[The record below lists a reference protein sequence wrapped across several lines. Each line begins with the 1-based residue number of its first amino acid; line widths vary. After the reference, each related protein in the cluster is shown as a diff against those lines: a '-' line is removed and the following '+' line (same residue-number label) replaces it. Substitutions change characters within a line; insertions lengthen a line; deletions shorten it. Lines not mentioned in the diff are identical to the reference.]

1 MLTFG
6 KHFLLEDCNFSV
18 FGKKL
23 YFYSEI
29 IKTSERMPLIKHILL
44 APGIHLGL
52 WYINESIDELISQL
66 YLNKEEFETL
76 EGFKTEHRQ
85 KQWLSYRV
93 LIRNLVKIDTIYK
106 IYYTPNGKPFLIHP
120 PRNISVTH
128 SGKYSATLISE
139 DKSINPGIDLEKID
153 AKVMRVR
160 SKYLNP
166 VELIR
171 ASVNPSPQTYT
182 MFWSAKETVYK
193 CYDNPEISLKENIHI
208 HSLRRDN
215 GHWNI
220 KIKVFLNDTVTD
232 FLVRC
237 EFFGD
242 YILSYTFSE

>member
-1 MLTFG
+1 
-6 KHFLLEDCNFSV
+6 
-18 FGKKL
+18 
-23 YFYSEI
+23 
-29 IKTSERMPLIKHILL
+29 MPLVQHSFL
-44 APGIHLGL
+44 APGVQLGL
-52 WYINESIDELISQL
+52 WHITESTDELISQL
-66 YLNKEEFETL
+66 YLNKEEFDTL
-76 EGFKTEHRQ
+76 AGFKTQHRQ

-93 LIRNLVKIDTIYK
+93 LIRNLVKIDTIYT
-106 IYYTPNGKPFLIHP
+106 IYYTISGKPYLIHP

-139 DKSINPGIDLEKID
+139 DKRINPGIDLEKID

-182 MFWSAKETVYK
+182 MFWSAKEAVYK

-208 HSLRRDN
+208 HSLRQYND
-215 GHWNI
+215 HWKI
-220 KIKVFLNDTVTD
+220 KIRVFLNNSVTE
-232 FLVRC
+232 FVVHC
-237 EFFGD
+237 EFFGE